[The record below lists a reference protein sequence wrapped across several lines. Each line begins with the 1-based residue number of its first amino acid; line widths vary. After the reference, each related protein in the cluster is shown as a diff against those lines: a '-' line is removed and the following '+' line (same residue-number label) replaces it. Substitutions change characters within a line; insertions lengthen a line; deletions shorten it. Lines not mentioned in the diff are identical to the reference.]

1 MRKSSCLLITKKP
14 LLLEGRKSHYFW
26 MTKEVSIF
34 AKTPFSSV
42 TRGDVDTEEII
53 TQEEYEFL
61 KQRIERVMN
70 CKLFF
75 QSLGRFRLGVG
86 VSFSA
91 DTPVTVHVHSLFLI
105 DFKCLEL
112 LQDTTPEGRGRRT
125 AHLAWVVAT
134 VARTALILIED
145 VITRAAVTEILFAA
159 ALLPFPFV
167 LLLSSSPAWPSSS
180 PRMTESSVSRSFSLL
195 CNSLVGTM
203 SMLRSGRETSNCRS

>member
-1 MRKSSCLLITKKP
+1 
-14 LLLEGRKSHYFW
+14 

-53 TQEEYEFL
+53 TQEEYELL

-91 DTPVTVHVHSLFLI
+91 DTPVTGHSFSISTVLSMRHSLVMECGAIKSNGYDRCPYMMECYGL
-105 DFKCLEL
+105 
-112 LQDTTPEGRGRRT
+112 T
-125 AHLAWVVAT
+125 A
-134 VARTALILIED
+134 
-145 VITRAAVTEILFAA
+145 
-159 ALLPFPFV
+159 
-167 LLLSSSPAWPSSS
+167 
-180 PRMTESSVSRSFSLL
+180 
-195 CNSLVGTM
+195 G
-203 SMLRSGRETSNCRS
+203 

>member
-1 MRKSSCLLITKKP
+1 MRKSSCFLITKKP

-26 MTKEVSIF
+26 MTKGVSFF

-53 TQEEYEFL
+53 TQEEYELL

-91 DTPVTVHVHSLFLI
+91 DTPVTGRPQ
-105 DFKCLEL
+105 FK
-112 LQDTTPEGRGRRT
+112 
-125 AHLAWVVAT
+125 
-134 VARTALILIED
+134 
-145 VITRAAVTEILFAA
+145 
-159 ALLPFPFV
+159 
-167 LLLSSSPAWPSSS
+167 
-180 PRMTESSVSRSFSLL
+180 SLL
-195 CNSLVGTM
+195 FST
-203 SMLRSGRETSNCRS
+203 

>member
-1 MRKSSCLLITKKP
+1 MRKSSCFLITKKS

-53 TQEEYEFL
+53 TQEEYEVL

-86 VSFSA
+86 VSLSA
-91 DTPVTVHVHSLFLI
+91 DTPVT
-105 DFKCLEL
+105 
-112 LQDTTPEGRGRRT
+112 G
-125 AHLAWVVAT
+125 A
-134 VARTALILIED
+134 
-145 VITRAAVTEILFAA
+145 VIQH
-159 ALLPFPFV
+159 V
-167 LLLSSSPAWPSSS
+167 LLV
-180 PRMTESSVSRSFSLL
+180 TV
-195 CNSLVGTM
+195 
-203 SMLRSGRETSNCRS
+203 